1 MIFTRKKLVLR
12 QDNNIR
18 DALRL
23 LNGDYG
29 NIIVVL
35 KNKKI
40 LGILTE
46 GDLRRKLLLGY
57 SLKDKIKDILKKNFF
72 YLDKEQIKNTK
83 KIIEKI
89 QINNFDLFFSF
100 PLINKNKE
108 LIKVIQIDKSI
119 LSSNLQVNL
128 IHSKEKYSKNLLF

>member
-57 SLKDKIKDILKKNFF
+57 SLKDKIKDILKKFF
-72 YLDKEQIKNTK
+72 YLDKEQIKNT

-89 QINNFDLFFSF
+89 QINNFDLFFFS
-100 PLINKNKE
+100 IN
-108 LIKVIQIDKSI
+108 
-119 LSSNLQVNL
+119 
-128 IHSKEKYSKNLLF
+128 